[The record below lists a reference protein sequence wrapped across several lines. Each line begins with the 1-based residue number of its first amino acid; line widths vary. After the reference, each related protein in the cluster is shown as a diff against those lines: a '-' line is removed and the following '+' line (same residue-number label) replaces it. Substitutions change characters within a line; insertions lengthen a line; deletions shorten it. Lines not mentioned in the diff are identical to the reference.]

1 MSDMS
6 ALEDLHFSAILDR
19 IGHQIEAGRALGCVA
34 LQCFDWRLQESI
46 AHNLCYINYCYNEKR
61 NKTWLR

>member
-19 IGHQIEAGRALGCVA
+19 IGHQIEARRALGCVA
-34 LQCFDWRLQESI
+34 LQCFD
-46 AHNLCYINYCYNEKR
+46 
-61 NKTWLR
+61 